1 MENQS
6 KKTSIQEVKDLLK
19 ELVELNEII
28 SAKVRNHI
36 EEFGIKLEDISS
48 ACVDDIDLNVVKVLN
63 KLGSPVMIL
72 FDVKKKVWIQAS
84 VQDSVMLKL
93 GMGHPLNLDNYTSKG
108 LTEDLWEAM
117 LCKPEIADVAQKHEI
132 TAQTILTLV
141 DTLTSEENAI
151 IVQDEN
157 FIKLKEFNR
166 LK

>member
-1 MENQS
+1 MENQA
-6 KKTSIQEVKDLLK
+6 KKTSIQEVKDLMK

-63 KLGSPVMIL
+63 KLGSPVTIF
-72 FDVKKKVWIQAS
+72 FDVKEKIWIQAS
-84 VQDSVMLKL
+84 VQDLVMFKL

-108 LTEDLWEAM
+108 LTENLWKAM
-117 LCKPEIADVAQKHEI
+117 LCKPEIAEVVQKHEI

-141 DTLTSEENAI
+141 DTLTAEENI
-151 IVQDEN
+151 IIAQDEN
-157 FIKLKEFNR
+157 FIKIEESNR
-166 LK
+166 LG